1 MKSTISQGLPNVDT
15 SDYGQSRLVT
25 NGKCVVLM
33 SRNNDEYIIVH
44 GVYTDSQG
52 DKRKAGDSPY
62 IENVQSWPS
71 YDGTVTL
78 SNS

>member
-1 MKSTISQGLPNVDT
+1 MKSTISQDLPSVNT
-15 SDYGQSRLVT
+15 SDFGQSRLIT
-25 NGKCVVLM
+25 NGKCVVLI
-33 SRNNDEYIIVH
+33 SGNDDYIIVH

-52 DKRKAGDSPY
+52 GERKAGDSPY
-62 IENVQSWPS
+62 IENVRSWPS